1 MAGTLVTTNIVQT
14 AVAMGLDALRQQVV
28 LPRIV
33 NRSYEDRIGPA
44 ARQGSTVN
52 VAVPSAI
59 TTRTVTA
66 DVVPPAVTAVTPT
79 SVAITLDQWKEAPFA
94 MSDQAISQVQRGI
107 IPMQM
112 SEAVKSLANTVDDY
126 LWSLIDTTAGVYG
139 YTGTAGTTPFASNV
153 SQYLDARAIANNQL
167 MPMDNRFVILDAD
180 AEANALQLSA
190 FLDASAAG
198 TKETIVEGEIG
209 YKLGARWLM
218 SQNVATHTETNSPS
232 SWLVNDASVAV
243 GDTTLTVDGG
253 SGAPVEGD
261 IFVVAGS
268 TQTYQVSSAT
278 STVITM
284 TPSIQYA
291 YADNAALT
299 FKGSYVENLLLHR
312 DLIGFAMAPLMETEQ
327 FEGGSMSATA
337 VDEDSGLALRLEITR
352 QYKQYQW
359 AFDALYGGAVIRPEL
374 GVIIAG

>member
-1 MAGTLVTTNIVQT
+1 
-14 AVAMGLDALRQQVV
+14 
-28 LPRIV
+28 
-33 NRSYEDRIGPA
+33 
-44 ARQGSTVN
+44 VN

-59 TTRTVTA
+59 ATRSVTA
-66 DVVPPAVTAVTPT
+66 DVVPPAVTAITPT

-94 MSDQAISQVQRGI
+94 MSDQAISQVQKGI
-107 IPMQM
+107 LPMQM
-112 SEAVKSLANTVDDY
+112 SEAVKSLSNTLDDY
-126 LWSLIDTTAGVYG
+126 IWSLIDSTGGVYG
-139 YTGTAGTTPFASNV
+139 YTGTAGTTPFASAV
-153 SQYLDARAIANNQL
+153 TAYLDARAIANNQL

-180 AEANALQLSA
+180 AEANALALTA

-198 TKETIVEGEIG
+198 TRETVVKGDIG
-209 YKLGARWLM
+209 YKLGAEWLM

-243 GDTTLTVDGG
+243 GDTTITVDGG

-261 IFVVAGS
+261 IFSVAGS
-268 TQTYQVSSAT
+268 SQTYQVSSAT

-284 TPSIQYA
+284 TPAVTYA

-299 FKGSYVENLLLHR
+299 FKGSYVENLLIHR

-327 FEGGSMSATA
+327 FAGGSMSATA
-337 VDEDSGLALRLEITR
+337 VDENSGLSLRLEVTR
-352 QYKQYQW
+352 QYKQWQW

>member
-28 LPRIV
+28 LPRLV

-243 GDTTLTVDGG
+243 GDTTITVDGG

-284 TPSIQYA
+284 TPAVTYA

-299 FKGSYVENLLLHR
+299 FKGSYVENMLLHR

>member
-1 MAGTLVTTNIVQT
+1 MAGTLVTSNVVQT

-28 LPRIV
+28 LPKIV

-59 TTRTVTA
+59 TTRSVTA

-79 SVAITLDQWKEAPFA
+79 SVSITLDQWKEAPFA
-94 MSDQAISQVQRGI
+94 MSDQAISQVQKGLL
-107 IPMQM
+107 PMQM
-112 SEAVKSLANTVDDY
+112 SESVKSLSNTIDDY
-126 LWSLIDTTAGVYG
+126 LWSLIDSTGGVYG

-180 AEANALQLSA
+180 AEANALQLTA

-198 TKETIVEGEIG
+198 SKETIVEGEIG
-209 YKLGARWLM
+209 YKLGARWAM
-218 SQNVATHTETNSPS
+218 SQNVSTHTETNSPS

-243 GDTTLTVDGG
+243 GDTTITVDGG

-261 IFVVAGS
+261 VFVVAGS
-268 TQTYQVSSAT
+268 SQTYQVSSAT

-284 TPSIQYA
+284 TPAVQYA

-299 FKGSYVENLLLHR
+299 FKGSYVANLLLHR

-327 FEGGSMSATA
+327 FQGGSMSATA
-337 VDEDSGLALRLEITR
+337 VDEDSGLALRLEVTR

-359 AFDALYGGAVIRPEL
+359 SFDALYGGAVIRPEL

>member
-14 AVAMGLDALRQQVV
+14 AVAMGLNALREQVV

-33 NRSYEDRIGPA
+33 NRSYEDRIGPGA
-44 ARQGSTVN
+44 SKGSTVN

-59 TTRTVTA
+59 ATRSVTA
-66 DVVPPAVTAVTPT
+66 DVVPPAVTAITPT
-79 SVAITLDQWKEAPFA
+79 SVSITLDQWKESPFA

-126 LWSLIDTTAGVYG
+126 LWSLIDSTGGVYG
-139 YTGTAGTTPFASNV
+139 FTGTSGTTPFASNV
-153 SQYLDARAIANNQL
+153 TQYLDARAIANNQL

-180 AEANALQLSA
+180 AEANALALTA

-198 TKETIVEGEIG
+198 TRETVVKGDIG
-209 YKLGARWLM
+209 FKLGAQWLM

-232 SWLVNDASVAV
+232 SWLVNNASVAV

-261 IFVVAGS
+261 IFSVAGS

-284 TPSIQYA
+284 TPTIKYA

-299 FKGSYVENLLLHR
+299 FKGSYVENLIIHR
-312 DLIGFAMAPLMETEQ
+312 DLIGFAMAPLIETEQ
-327 FEGGSMSATA
+327 FAGGSMSATA
-337 VDEDSGLALRLEITR
+337 VDEDSGLSLRLEVTR
-352 QYKQYQW
+352 QYKQWQW